1 MPIILSVFDYVQS
14 DDKNKTTRTPK
25 VSSQINLNKLR
36 LKLCQAQVK
45 LSLRLRLRIG
55 LRLGLGLGLR
65 MGLGLGSRCSSVFL
79 LFRSGGW
86 EEKWRLKLTSA

>member
-55 LRLGLGLGLR
+55 LRLGLGLR

-86 EEKWRLKLTSA
+86 VGGRRNGD